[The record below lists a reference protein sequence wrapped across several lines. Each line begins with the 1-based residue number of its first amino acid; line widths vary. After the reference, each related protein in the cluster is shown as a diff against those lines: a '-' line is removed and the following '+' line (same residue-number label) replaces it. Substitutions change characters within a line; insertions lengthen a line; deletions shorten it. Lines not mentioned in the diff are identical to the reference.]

1 MSESEREN
9 VVPEAEMARRRRVN
23 ELLEDISDL
32 TNDLT
37 ERVKDLSGIVND
49 ESELFDLVSQSV
61 GDHRFGAVL
70 SNMMPI
76 FQNYLGKMVSNM
88 IAGNP
93 PRNKF
98 EEGLVGFLA
107 KLGGHIGEAASKIR
121 DVREDIAD
129 DDDDDEVP
137 LGSYLVTP
145 SEQRKKALILRL
157 FEEAPK
163 LESPDGTPDISQAPA
178 IECHVLL
185 RGAPSAVHGSL
196 SVTKEGM
203 LRMLTPATRE
213 STRHGRKVEIPIL
226 CEQFFDVAD
235 VVSIMLERAVAAD
248 TGSIITSA

>member
-9 VVPEAEMARRRRVN
+9 VVPESEMARRRRVN

-37 ERVKDLSGIVND
+37 ERAKDLYGIVNGLP
-49 ESELFDLVSQSV
+49 EFVDLVSQSV
-61 GDHRFGAVL
+61 GPERFGAVL
-70 SNMMPI
+70 PI
-76 FQNYLGKMVSNM
+76 FQDYLGKIVSNM
-88 IAGNP
+88 IAGKP
-93 PRNKF
+93 PTNKF
-98 EEGLVGFLA
+98 EEGLIGFLA
-107 KLGGHIGEAASKIR
+107 KIGGHIGDAASK
-121 DVREDIAD
+121 VRGGRESNNED
-129 DDDDDEVP
+129 DDRHEVP
-137 LGSYLVTP
+137 LGDYVDLAHP
-145 SEQRKKALILRL
+145 SEQRKKAILLRL

-163 LESPDGTPDISQAPA
+163 LEHPDGTPDISQAPA

-185 RGAPSAVHGSL
+185 RGAPSPVHGSL

>member
-1 MSESEREN
+1 MSESDREN
-9 VVPEAEMARRRRVN
+9 VIPEAEMSRRRRVN

-37 ERVKDLSGIVND
+37 ERAKELYGIVNGVV
-49 ESELFDLVSQSV
+49 EFVDLVSQSV
-61 GDHRFGAVL
+61 GPERFGAVL
-70 SNMMPI
+70 PI
-76 FQNYLGKMVSNM
+76 FQDYLGKIVSNM
-88 IAGNP
+88 IAGKP
-93 PRNKF
+93 PTNKF
-98 EEGLVGFLA
+98 EEGLIGFLA
-107 KLGGHIGEAASKIR
+107 KIGGHIGDAASKVRGGR
-121 DVREDIAD
+121 DDEDDD

-137 LGSYLVTP
+137 LEDFV

-163 LESPDGTPDISQAPA
+163 LENPDGTPDISQAPA

-185 RGAPSAVHGSL
+185 RGAPSPVHGSL

-203 LRMLTPATRE
+203 LRILTPATIE
-213 STRHGRKVEIPIL
+213 STRHGRKVVIPIL

-235 VVSIMLERAVAAD
+235 VVSIMLERGVAAD